1 MLGRLINASSLPPQG
16 VDCDGPALPAA
27 APLRHAHRR
36 RRPAARQG
44 EQGAVHF
51 AVRGLRSLQTR
62 QKAPSA
68 HRPAYQPHTLCRSPP
83 PFKGAAMG
91 SVLAAAEPRSTLFTG
106 SQRVAEKLAIDLR
119 GKVGG
124 SRGAWGGG
132 YRNAVGWALFI
143 TSHCCLACLSLFQCA
158 VFAKLSRPS
167 GPACCGGPF
176 DTHMHN
182 TQMAG
187 VP

>member
-1 MLGRLINASSLPPQG
+1 MLGRLINASSLPPPQG

-83 PFKGAAMG
+83 LQGRRHGVRPGGSGAAQHA
-91 SVLAAAEPRSTLFTG
+91 VHRQPAR
-106 SQRVAEKLAIDLR
+106 R
-119 GKVGG
+119 GKARDRPARQGG
-124 SRGAWGGG
+124 GKQGRLGGG

-143 TSHCCLACLSLFQCA
+143 ASHCCLACLSLFQCA

-182 TQMAG
+182 TQMTG